1 MSSNIKKTRRRD
13 FFYIEVDAELVI
25 RNMIF
30 FAVFCVLVGV
40 SLNYALWP
48 MIVAYKEQHIDEK
61 KAKIVFNQVE
71 KDLNSAQASL
81 KKTKTS
87 DQPFLDAMNYSSNA
101 ANLSDLL
108 GKYFKKIEVIKKSS
122 EVDQE
127 KQLKK
132 DIYFVSGE
140 ITDVQTMNR
149 LLGEMKNMPM
159 SAEILLPVIIRKTDQ
174 DKKLV
179 LDFYI
184 SVVKSMYKAEISL

>member
-30 FAVFCVLVGV
+30 FVVFCILIGV

-48 MIVAYKEQHIDEK
+48 MIVSYKEQYIDEK

-81 KKTKTS
+81 KKAKTS
-87 DQPFLDAMNYSSNA
+87 NQTFLDALNYPSSGGK
-101 ANLSDLL
+101 LSDLL
-108 GKYFKKIEVIKKSS
+108 GKYFKKIEVIKKSN
-122 EVDQE
+122 EIDAE

-132 DIYFVSGE
+132 EVYFVSGE
-140 ITDVQTMNR
+140 ITDIQTMNR

-159 SAEILLPVIIRKTDQ
+159 SVEILLPVIIRKTDK
-174 DKKLV
+174 DKKLI

-184 SVVKSMYKAEISL
+184 SVVTSMYKPEISL

>member
-30 FAVFCVLVGV
+30 FVVFCVLVGV

-149 LLGEMKNMPM
+149 LSGEMKNMPM

>member
-13 FFYIEVDAELVI
+13 FFYVEVDAELVI

-30 FAVFCVLVGV
+30 FIVFCILVGV

-48 MIVAYKEQHIDEK
+48 TIVAYKEQHIDEK

-71 KDLNSAQASL
+71 KDLNAAQASL

-87 DQPFLDAMNYSSNA
+87 NQAFLDALNYSSSA
-101 ANLSDLL
+101 GKLSDLL

-122 EVDQE
+122 EIDPE
-127 KQLKK
+127 KELKK
-132 DIYFVSGE
+132 EVYFVSGE
-140 ITDVQTMNR
+140 ITDIQTMNR

-159 SAEILLPVIIRKTDQ
+159 SVEILLPVIIRKTDQ
-174 DKKLV
+174 DKKLI

-184 SVVKSMYKAEISL
+184 SVVKTTYKPEISL